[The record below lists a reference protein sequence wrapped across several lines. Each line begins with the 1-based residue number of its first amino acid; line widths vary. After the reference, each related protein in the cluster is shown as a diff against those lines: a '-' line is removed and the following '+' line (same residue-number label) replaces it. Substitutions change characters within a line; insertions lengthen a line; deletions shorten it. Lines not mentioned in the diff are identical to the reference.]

1 MSVSEESWYG
11 GSEELALTGTT
22 RADPAVRCHII
33 LSSTAPT
40 IFKLPRASMQAN
52 EGGGNHWVFNF
63 GTNAI
68 SLRDYSNG
76 LILALAQDEG
86 AICSLVDN
94 GSDAGEWRAILYTI
108 DAGPAPSPP
117 VFGYFIGG
125 EGSPSTAD
133 DCREWNPG
141 AHVWT
146 VYADTITGYGF
157 SHGAVSFVVGDNLYI
172 QRDVYNTTH
181 MELTTPDTW
190 TSRTDPPLHEYDGC
204 GCGLNDGVAEYGY
217 TFGGHGGGTTKEA
230 VEIYSAPPADS
241 WSSGVDQPT
250 GMVRGGATP
259 VSNKAYVMGGRSSS
273 GGGWFSQK
281 VEEYDPGQ
289 APDTWTTKTDMPQEH
304 GRGDFGHAEADG
316 MVFVICGA
324 VSTSYLSGINVRDT
338 NERYN
343 PTSDEWEQRQIHPIG
358 RRADTTAVGIADLI
372 YLVGGI
378 AYDGPEY
385 PVNDPYTDPGCQ
397 EYNNSTDSWTTETDM
412 NQGVQRWENHCQA
425 VQT

>member
-125 EGSPSTAD
+125 EGNPSVGD
-133 DCREWNPG
+133 DSREWNPG
-141 AHVWT
+141 GHVWT
-146 VYADTITGYGF
+146 VYADTLPGYGYAY
-157 SHGAVSFVVGDNLYI
+157 GATSFVVGDNLYI
-172 QRDVYNTTH
+172 TRNWATVPGLL
-181 MELTTPDTW
+181 ELTTPNTW
-190 TSRTDPPLHEYDGC
+190 TARTTPPMLEYNGS

-217 TFGGHGGGTTKEA
+217 TFGGYGPSAPKDE
-230 VEIYSAPPADS
+230 VEIYDAPPADS
-241 WSSGVDQPT
+241 WSYGTVQT
-250 GMVRGGATP
+250 EGHYYAGATAIA
-259 VSNKAYVMGGRSSS
+259 NKAYITGGRND
-273 GGGWFSQK
+273 GGGNMGDTH
-281 VEEYDPGQ
+281 EEYDPGP
-289 APDTWTTKTDMPQEH
+289 APDTWTTKTSLPIE
-304 GRGDFGHAEADG
+304 GRGRFGSAEADG
-316 MVFVICGA
+316 FAFVMCGTT
-324 VSTSYLSGINVRDT
+324 STAHGSGINVRDT

-343 PTSDEWEQRQIHPIG
+343 PTSDEWAQRQIHPIG
-358 RRADTTAVGIADLI
+358 RRSAPAAVSIGDNI
-372 YLVGGI
+372 YLAGGL

-385 PVNDPYTDPGCQ
+385 PDYD
-397 EYNNSTDSWTTETDM
+397 EYMTPETHLYDDSTQTWTEETDM